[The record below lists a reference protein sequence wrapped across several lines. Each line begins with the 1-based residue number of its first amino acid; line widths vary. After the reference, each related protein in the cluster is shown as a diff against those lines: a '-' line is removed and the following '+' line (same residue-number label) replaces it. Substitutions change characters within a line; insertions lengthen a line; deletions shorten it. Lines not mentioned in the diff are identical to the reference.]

1 VRTCSWEPVR
11 SCLQTGCYQ
20 MLNYIWLG
28 MIILAVVLGGI
39 NGKIENVTKSAI
51 DSAASSVTIALG
63 LIGIMALWLGIMKI
77 AEDSGLMSLVAR
89 MIAPVMRRLFPDVPP
104 DHPAMG
110 SMIMNI
116 AANMLGLN
124 NAATPL
130 GLKAMEDLEK
140 LNPNP
145 GIATNAMCTFLTINT
160 AGIQLVPATMI
171 GIMASAGSREPTAI
185 IGTTLAAS
193 FLAVVVGVTAA
204 KILERLPMFAVKGES
219 RRKSS

>member
-1 VRTCSWEPVR
+1 
-11 SCLQTGCYQ
+11 

-39 NGKIENVTKSAI
+39 NGKIESVTKSAI
-51 DSAASSVTIALG
+51 DSAAASVTIAIG
-63 LIGIMALWLGIMKI
+63 LIGIMALWLGVMKI

-89 MIAPVMRRLFPDVPP
+89 MIAPIMRRLFPDVPP

-110 SMIMNI
+110 SMILNI

-140 LNPNP
+140 LNSYP

-160 AGIQLVPATMI
+160 AGIQLIPATMI
-171 GIMASAGSREPTAI
+171 SIMASAGSKEPTAI

-193 FLAVVVGVTAA
+193 FLAVVAGVTAA
-204 KILERLPMFAVKGES
+204 KILERLPVFNVKQES